1 MLLFSSLK
9 NKCISENNY
18 SHTLDV
24 WNKFKMKSLGDY
36 HDLYLKADVLLLAD
50 VFENFINTILEY
62 YGLDPSHYFS
72 NTRLS

>member
-18 SHTLDV
+18 SHILDV

-36 HDLYLKADVLLLAD
+36 HDLYLKADVLLLDD
-50 VFENFINTILEY
+50 VFENFINTVLEY
-62 YGLDPSHYFS
+62 YGLDPSYYFS
-72 NTRLS
+72 NPGLR